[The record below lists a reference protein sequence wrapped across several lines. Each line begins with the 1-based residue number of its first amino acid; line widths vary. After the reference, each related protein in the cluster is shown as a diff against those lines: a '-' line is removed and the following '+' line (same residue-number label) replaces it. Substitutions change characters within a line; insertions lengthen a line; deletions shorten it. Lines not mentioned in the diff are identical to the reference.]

1 MCKIKD
7 ALIRAEEVKLHYHY
21 NFMEALYEMMP
32 QVKPLSEKDIDDM
45 EKSYGNS
52 SKLIIDKSSEI
63 LPSSSLNNQFYE
75 PNEENY
81 YAN

>member
-7 ALIRAEEVKLHYHY
+7 ATLRAKEINEHYKWGY
-21 NFMEALYEMMP
+21 MEHLYEMMP
-32 QVKPLSEKDIDDM
+32 QQPKLSEQDIEDM

-52 SKLIIDKSSEI
+52 SKPTYLNSSVSV
-63 LPSSSLNNQFYE
+63 PSSSLNNRYYE
-75 PNEENY
+75 PKEENY